1 MENHLRRQ
9 RMIISRRHLLRM
21 AAALS
26 LSATLASPVLAA
38 DAPRVLLKTSMGDI
52 TVELNPEKAPVSVD
66 NFLKYVKK
74 GQYNGTV
81 FHRVINGFMIQ
92 GGGMDQNLREKPTD
106 APIKNEA
113 NNGLKNEVYT
123 IAMARTSAP
132 HSATAQFFINVAN
145 NRFLDY
151 PGQDGWGY
159 AVFGKVIA
167 GTDVV
172 DKIKQVR
179 TGGGDVP
186 TTPVVIE
193 SASIVK

>member
-1 MENHLRRQ
+1 
-9 RMIISRRHLLRM
+9 MIISRRHLLRM
-21 AAALS
+21 VAAVS
-26 LSATLASPVLAA
+26 LSASLTLPALAA
-38 DAPRVLLKTSMGDI
+38 DAPRVLIKTSMGDI
-52 TVELNPEKAPVSVD
+52 TVELNADKAPVSVE

-92 GGGMDQNLREKPTD
+92 GGGYDQNMREKPTD

-113 NNGLKNEVYT
+113 QNGLKNEVYT
-123 IAMARTSAP
+123 IAMARTMSP

-145 NRFLDY
+145 NRFLDF

-159 AVFGKVIA
+159 AVFGRVIA
-167 GTDVV
+167 GADVV

-186 TTPVVIE
+186 VTPVVIE
-193 SASIVK
+193 SATLVK